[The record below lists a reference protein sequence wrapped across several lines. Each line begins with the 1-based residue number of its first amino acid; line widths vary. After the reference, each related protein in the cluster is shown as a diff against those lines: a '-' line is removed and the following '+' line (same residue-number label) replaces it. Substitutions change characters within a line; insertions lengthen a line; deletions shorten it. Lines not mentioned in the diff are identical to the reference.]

1 MRCIG
6 MTWRTPALM
15 LALLLLLPDFASGQQ
30 TSKASGYLSVE
41 SREGYEV
48 FLNGR
53 KIGTTPLTAVAV
65 PAGAH
70 HLLVRRSVL
79 LNWFQPDWAD
89 SVFVSAGD
97 TVLVRP
103 EFITLCKISSTPQG
117 ARVLLAD
124 SLLGNTPFVLR
135 MYGGQS
141 FHLSIE
147 QEGYFPAFLV
157 CDSTSPRRHHVVLQ
171 RDQEFWQRYL
181 HDSTQR
187 QRYKKKTRRNA
198 VIAAGVSISAGI
210 ASILLRQQADRYYG
224 RYQAVLDSRKMDA
237 YLDKTRRYDLY
248 SGAAFALFEVS
259 FGLGFYFFLKSQ

>member
-1 MRCIG
+1 MMCI
-6 MTWRTPALM
+6 RKFRHSSALI
-15 LALLLLLPDFASGQQ
+15 LALFVLLPGVAHGQQ
-30 TSKASGYLSVE
+30 TSKATGYLSVE
-41 SREGYEV
+41 SHEGYEV
-48 FLNGR
+48 YLDGR
-53 KIGTTPLTAVAV
+53 QIGSTPLTAVAV

-89 SVFVSAGD
+89 SVVVSAGD

-103 EFITLCKISSTPQG
+103 EFITLCKISSSPQG

-135 MYGGQS
+135 MHSGQR

-147 QEGYFPAFLV
+147 QDGYFPAFLV
-157 CDSTSPRRHHVVLQ
+157 CDTNSPRRHHVVLQ

-181 HDSTQR
+181 QESMQR
-187 QRYKKKTRRNA
+187 QRYKTRTRRNA